1 MMLLCC
7 YVEVL
12 IFVLFL
18 LWQAAKLSGDFYHC
32 HHLTISPLQHFT
44 IVTTSPSHHY
54 NILPLSPPHHLTITT
69 FYHCHHL
76 TISPLQHFTIVTTSP
91 SHHYNILPLSTS
103 HHLTI
108 TTPFQPLSCLLR
120 AASAAPPRF
129 QTVVRRAAFCR
140 TPLAHSVRICRPR
153 NR

>member
-1 MMLLCC
+1 MMLRCCDMMLLCC

-12 IFVLFL
+12 RFVLFL
-18 LWQAAKLSGDFYHC
+18 LWQAAKLSGDFYYC
-32 HHLTISPLQHFT
+32 HHLTISPLRHLT

-76 TISPLQHFTIVTTSP
+76 TISPLQHQLSPPHHLNLSP
-91 SHHYNILPLSTS
+91 S
-103 HHLTI
+103 
-108 TTPFQPLSCLLR
+108 QPLSCPLR

>member
-1 MMLLCC
+1 MMLRCCDMMLRCCDMMLLCC

-12 IFVLFL
+12 RFVLFL
-18 LWQAAKLSGDFYHC
+18 LWQAAKLSGDFYYC

-69 FYHCHHL
+69 STL
-76 TISPLQHFTIVTTSP
+76 TTSP
-91 SHHYNILPLSTS
+91 SHHLNLSPS
-103 HHLTI
+103 
-108 TTPFQPLSCLLR
+108 QPLSCLLR

-129 QTVVRRAAFCR
+129 RTVVRRAVFCR
-140 TPLAHSVRICRPR
+140 TQRTASCRICRPR

>member
-1 MMLLCC
+1 MMLRCCDMMLLCC

-12 IFVLFL
+12 RFVLFL

-54 NILPLSPPHHLTITT
+54 NINS
-69 FYHCHHL
+69 HHL
-76 TISPLQHFTIVTTSP
+76 TISPLQHFTIVTISPSQPLTTSTSP
-91 SHHYNILPLSTS
+91 
-103 HHLTI
+103 
-108 TTPFQPLSCLLR
+108 PLSCPLQ

-129 QTVVRRAAFCR
+129 RTVVRRAAFCR

-153 NR
+153 NQ

>member
-1 MMLLCC
+1 MMLRCCDMMLLCC

-12 IFVLFL
+12 RFVLFL
-18 LWQAAKLSGDFYHC
+18 LWQAAKLSGDFYYC
-32 HHLTISPLQHFT
+32 
-44 IVTTSPSHHY
+44 
-54 NILPLSPPHHLTITT
+54 HHLTITT

-76 TISPLQHFTIVTTSP
+76 TISPLQHQLSPPHHLTITTFYHCHHLTTSPLQHFTIVTTSP
-91 SHHYNILPLSTS
+91 P
-103 HHLTI
+103 HHLNLS
-108 TTPFQPLSCLLR
+108 PSQPLSCLLR

-129 QTVVRRAAFCR
+129 RTVVRRAAFCR

>member
-1 MMLLCC
+1 MMLRCCDMMLLCC

-12 IFVLFL
+12 RFVLFL
-18 LWQAAKLSGDFYHC
+18 LWQAAKLSGDFYYC

-69 FYHCHHL
+69 STL
-76 TISPLQHFTIVTTSP
+76 TTSP
-91 SHHYNILPLSTS
+91 SHHYNILPLSPP

-108 TTPFQPLSCLLR
+108 TTPFQPLSCPLR

-140 TPLAHSVRICRPR
+140 TPLALSVRICRPR
-153 NR
+153 NQ

>member
-1 MMLLCC
+1 MLRCCDMMLRCCDMMLLCC

-12 IFVLFL
+12 RFVLFL
-18 LWQAAKLSGDFYHC
+18 LWQAAKLSGDFYYC
-32 HHLTISPLQHFT
+32 HHLTISPLQHQ
-44 IVTTSPSHHY
+44 
-54 NILPLSPPHHLTITT
+54 LSPPHHLTITT

-91 SHHYNILPLSTS
+91 SHHYNILPFSTS

-108 TTPFQPLSCLLR
+108 TTPFQPLSCPLR

-129 QTVVRRAAFCR
+129 RTVVRRAAFCR
-140 TPLAHSVRICRPR
+140 TPR
-153 NR
+153 